1 MVDILRHNF
10 EGFKDDKQQMI
21 ECPKYG
27 NDIDSVDKKAKE
39 LTELLV
45 QTTHGY
51 KISTERDKIQVGFYT
66 SFAVHL
72 RCKAG

>member
-51 KISTERDKIQVGFYT
+51 KISTESYKIQVGGYT

-72 RCKAG
+72 RYKAG